1 MVIIAGNGSSR
12 CCIHQVCYP
21 YKSSTTEGKR
31 LESGLWSTCNQVP
44 SCYST
49 RYNSTTLVFKCRVRG
64 KRTGL
69 FWEWGP
75 HVRQE
80 LSVGPEF
87 PELSHLRSFLMPD
100 KEPVEFFCFISRQ
113 LGFIWEE
120 RRHLIYKILRNLVR
134 KVPSSV
140 KAEFFAEGKLTV
152 YMDYTALCQNLYRKV
167 VSGRMKF
174 HHIWNL

>member
-1 MVIIAGNGSSR
+1 
-12 CCIHQVCYP
+12 
-21 YKSSTTEGKR
+21 
-31 LESGLWSTCNQVP
+31 LFL
-44 SCYST
+44 
-49 RYNSTTLVFKCRVRG
+49 KCRVRS

-113 LGFIWEE
+113 LWFIWEE
-120 RRHLIYKILRNLVR
+120 RRHHIHKILRNLVR

-140 KAEFFAEGKLTV
+140 KAEIFTEGKLTV
-152 YMDYTALCQNLYRKV
+152 YMDYTARHQNLYRKV

-174 HHIWNL
+174 HHAWNL